1 MGPTDEHVLSLG
13 CGVVLLH
20 DLTNDLALSRREGGG
35 GVSKAE
41 STLNHKKQSKR
52 SGAWQHLHV
61 IHHSFIF
68 PI

>member
-41 STLNHKKQSKR
+41 STK
-52 SGAWQHLHV
+52 V
-61 IHHSFIF
+61 EI
-68 PI
+68 